1 VTPLQRLPAG
11 AALEALPGVLPCLA
25 TRGRPSRA
33 RCALGGSSGA
43 WRSRTGW
50 P

>member
-25 TRGRPSRA
+25 TSGRPSRA
-33 RCALGGSSGA
+33 LRVGRIVGRLAFSYRLA
-43 WRSRTGW
+43 
-50 P
+50 